1 MWNRIELKAA
11 AKQRFHS
18 NYWPS
23 VVVAVILSITL
34 GTFSLTQLLIIIIAV
49 QILIIYYLILLFLTH
64 HIQICQHT

>member
-34 GTFSLTQLLIIIIAV
+34 GTFSFGNSFSNATSDN
-49 QILIIYYLILLFLTH
+49 YYSS
-64 HIQICQHT
+64 

>member
-23 VVVAVILSITL
+23 IVVAVIL
-34 GTFSLTQLLIIIIAV
+34 
-49 QILIIYYLILLFLTH
+49 
-64 HIQICQHT
+64 